1 MEELCTKDNQ
11 TLGSIRNLRLKITP
25 NKTVINKNVSS
36 IKTRNMS
43 LPYIET
49 AKSSNRLHTKHSIF
63 PSRVATPH
71 ITNVYIARSRYPL
84 KVCLIHIIMCAFF
97 LYVRVEIWFA
107 MPHSEN
113 PHIIHARTTLQQ
125 QMDCPYHMRFYYSI
139 LYDYYYDGRTPIWKP
154 SPINIIFSSEYF
166 TMGIA
171 RGGVGGE

>member
-113 PHIIHARTTLQQ
+113 PYNPCSNNTPAANGLPISHAILLFHIIWLLLWWTHTNLEA
-125 QMDCPYHMRFYYSI
+125 
-139 LYDYYYDGRTPIWKP
+139 
-154 SPINIIFSSEYF
+154 
-166 TMGIA
+166 IA
-171 RGGVGGE
+171 HKHYI